1 MFDGKRTL
9 CQTTLN
15 KYSLQSSMIPLLKW
29 TTCLFVHMTA
39 CDFFVCVCVCLCVG
53 HTVANPESD
62 YQFSIG
68 KSLAFDSRSVNK
80 SQLIVMHYPT
90 DVCQQFRYTSTIIWE
105 RSKDSRKMSRKPKIK
120 LNMPLSNGAYVNEH
134 RIYSRFWDSRH
145 DVIEFSCVTSL
156 FPSLFLSLGW
166 KTCR

>member
-1 MFDGKRTL
+1 MND
-9 CQTTLN
+9 
-15 KYSLQSSMIPLLKW
+15 M
-29 TTCLFVHMTA
+29 
-39 CDFFVCVCVCLCVG
+39 FVCSHDSVWFFLCVWVFLCVG
-53 HTVANPESD
+53 HTVANPVSD

-105 RSKDSRKMSRKPKIK
+105 RSKDSRKMSCKPKIK

-134 RIYSRFWDSRH
+134 RIYSRFWSRSRH
-145 DVIEFSCVTSL
+145 DVIEFSCVTSF
-156 FPSLFLSLGW
+156 FPSLYLSLSLGW